1 MSNNNNQ
8 STLKSN
14 GNAQT
19 QSRREQYTT
28 YVKEHNLETLISEMT
43 NSVVHALSPN
53 PILYMI
59 KYLTGLLS
67 EDDRTAYG
75 INIPPPYPQGVPIVH
90 YPKFKSKNMLSKHLT
105 KHKWQD
111 LKYIKT
117 KYNNNINTLTKL
129 NETCPSTAI
138 GIALMDG
145 DCLYCYDTLLTDII
159 CDYHELPRTRELNAD
174 DSVDQS
180 SDEDKATNECKEYYK
195 SGAFVTVSKD
205 DLCFVET
212 LARAKR
218 VRFEFARNVDGYS
231 FNNSTKNNGKVKED
245 IVRVVNGL
253 LQEKVIDVECKVMS
267 EKEEY
272 EEVLK
277 EYFSG
282 EIEWMKNCGMDDND
296 RDTVDEDAETLP
308 ASNRL
313 VFVSEDR
320 SIIILVNFMNHFTL
334 LVSTTDDNKDV
345 IATYNKAVNILKCFS
360 LNLQLEVHPQFGYVT
375 SDIAMLGAG
384 MRIHCDIPL
393 PQDYTTYLNVIQSNS
408 FSLCS
413 INKATNTLHIE
424 HNYKLKYNDEI
435 SFISHTLST
444 IAGIITLLHSPQS
457 TRAKLHFDELAI
469 TNATID
475 KSDFALA
482 YKETFA
488 SLRYTLSSHGMNI
501 NSIISQYNDTAMFS
515 FNDKYDYYTFYPFI
529 VKYLQLA
536 QDFNIDMLNHINKP
550 EKPRDITNITDKELL
565 MNINSVNICLRRNI
579 KSFPF
584 SAKCS
589 NETKQRV
596 ESVITTAISTVNS
609 KGHFADYLPL
619 YRNDT
624 AKTAYDVIKS
634 RNLLLE
640 DEDVAYKGVIRFEKE
655 NVFAIVNDVDHLKV
669 FYSRQS
675 AIEDVNLGKELV
687 NLIKVMNE
695 FCKYVKFE
703 YDNKFGFFTACPRF
717 IGTGMHMEVKL
728 KLDKMS
734 KEEINAWIEGKGF
747 KWRYVQGK
755 DKQVLMENKATI
767 GKTETEMLCN
777 LLFYVRDVLEENR
790 KG

>member
-1 MSNNNNQ
+1 MSINNNQ
-8 STLKSN
+8 STIKTNAN
-14 GNAQT
+14 GQT

-105 KHKWQD
+105 KQKWQD

-129 NETCPSTAI
+129 NETSPSNAI

-145 DCLYCYDTLLTDII
+145 DCLYCYDSLLTDII
-159 CDYHELPRTRELNAD
+159 YDYHELPLTREQDD
-174 DSVDQS
+174 DSNHL
-180 SDEDKATNECKEYYK
+180 SDEEGNESKEYYK
-195 SGAFVTVSKD
+195 SGSFVTVSKD

-212 LARAKR
+212 LARAKS

-245 IVRVVNGL
+245 IVKVVKSL
-253 LQEKVIDVECKVMS
+253 LQEKVINVECKMMS
-267 EKEEY
+267 DKEEY
-272 EEVLK
+272 EGILK
-277 EYFSG
+277 EYFAG
-282 EIEWMKNCGMDDND
+282 EIDWMKNCGLDEND

-308 ASNRL
+308 TSNRL
-313 VFVSEDR
+313 VFASEDR
-320 SIIILVNFMNHFTL
+320 SVIILVNFMNHFTL
-334 LVSTTDDNKDV
+334 LVSTTDSNKDV

-375 SDIAMLGAG
+375 SDIAILGAG

-393 PQDYTTYLNVIQSNS
+393 PNDYAAYQNVIQSNN
-408 FSLCS
+408 FSLCT
-413 INKATNTLHIE
+413 INTTTNTLHIE
-424 HNYKLKYNDEI
+424 NNYKLKYNDEI

-444 IAGIITLLHSPQS
+444 IAGIITVLHPQQS
-457 TRAKLHFDELAI
+457 TRPKLHFDELAI

-488 SLRYTLSSHGMNI
+488 SVRYTLSCNGMNI
-501 NSIISQYNDTAMFS
+501 NSIISQYNDTAMFC

-536 QDFNIDMLNHINKP
+536 QDFNINMLNHINKP
-550 EKPRDITNITDKELL
+550 EKPRDITNISGKDLL
-565 MNINSVNICLRRNI
+565 LNIKGVNICLRRNL

-584 SAKCS
+584 SARCS
-589 NETKQRV
+589 NDVKQRI
-596 ESVITTAISTVNS
+596 ESVIINAISAVNS

-624 AKTAYDVIKS
+624 ATSAFDIIES
-634 RNLLLE
+634 RKLLLE
-640 DEDVAYKGVIRFEKE
+640 EEDVACKGVIRFEKE

-669 FYSRQS
+669 FYSKQS
-675 AIEDVNLGKELV
+675 AFEGANLGKELV

-703 YDNKFGFFTACPRF
+703 YDNKFGFFTASPRF
-717 IGTGMHMEVKL
+717 IGTGMHMEVKMQ
-728 KLDKMS
+728 LDTMG
-734 KEEINAWIEGKGF
+734 KEEINEWIEGKGF
-747 KWRYVQGK
+747 KWRYVEGK
-755 DKQVLMENKATI
+755 VVLMENKATI

-777 LLFYVRDVLEENR
+777 LLFYMRDLLEENR

>member
-8 STLKSN
+8 STVKTHA
-14 GNAQT
+14 NANA

-43 NSVVHALSPN
+43 NSVIHALSPN

-90 YPKFKSKNMLSKHLT
+90 YPKFTSKNMLSKHLT

-129 NETCPSTAI
+129 NETSPSNPI

-145 DCLYCYDTLLTDII
+145 DCLYCYDSLLTDII
-159 CDYHELPRTRELNAD
+159 CDYHELPRERD
-174 DSVDQS
+174 HVDSDRS
-180 SDEDKATNECKEYYK
+180 SEEEDTEHKEYYK
-195 SGAFVTVSKD
+195 SGSFVTVSKD
-205 DLCFVET
+205 DLCFAET

-245 IVRVVNGL
+245 IVKVVNGL
-253 LQEKVIDVECKVMS
+253 LQEKVIDVECKMMTD
-267 EKEEY
+267 KEEY
-272 EEVLK
+272 ETVLK
-277 EYFSG
+277 EYFAG
-282 EIEWMKNCGMDDND
+282 EIEWMKNCGLDEND
-296 RDTVDEDAETLP
+296 KDTVDEDAETLP
-308 ASNRL
+308 TSNRL
-313 VFVSEDR
+313 VFASADR
-320 SIIILVNFMNHFTL
+320 SVIILVNFMNHFTL
-334 LVSTTDDNKDV
+334 LVSTTDSNRDV

-360 LNLQLEVHPQFGYVT
+360 LNFQLEVHPQFGYVT
-375 SDIAMLGAG
+375 SDIAILGAG

-393 PQDYTTYLNVIQSNS
+393 PKDYTAYQNVIQNND
-408 FSLCS
+408 FTLCS
-413 INKATNTLHIE
+413 ANTATNTLHIE

-435 SFISHTLST
+435 SFISHTLSA
-444 IAGIITLLHSPQS
+444 IAGIITVLHSSQS
-457 TRAKLHFDELAI
+457 TRPKLHFDELAI

-475 KSDFALA
+475 KSDFVLA

-488 SLRYTLSSHGMNI
+488 SLRYTLSCNGMNI
-501 NSIISQYNDTAMFS
+501 NSIISQYNDTAMFCFS
-515 FNDKYDYYTFYPFI
+515 DRYDYYTFYPFI

-536 QDFNIDMLNHINKP
+536 QDFNINMLNHINKP

-565 MNINSVNICLRRNI
+565 LNVKGVNICLRRNV

-584 SAKCS
+584 SARCS
-589 NETKQRV
+589 RDVKQRI
-596 ESVITTAISTVNS
+596 ESVIVNAISAVNS

-619 YRNDT
+619 YRSDT
-624 AKTAYDVIKS
+624 AKSAFEIIKS
-634 RNLLLE
+634 RKLLLE
-640 DEDVAYKGVIRFEKE
+640 EEDVACKGVIRFEKE

-669 FYSRQS
+669 FYSKQT
-675 AIEDVNLGKELV
+675 AFEDAKLGKDLV

-703 YDNKFGFFTACPRF
+703 YDNKFGFFTASPRF
-717 IGTGMHMEVKL
+717 IGTGMHMEVKMQ
-728 KLDKMS
+728 LDTMG
-734 KEEINAWIEGKGF
+734 KEEINEWIEGKGF

-755 DKQVLMENKATI
+755 VMLMENKATI

-777 LLFYVRDVLEENR
+777 LLFYMRDLLEENR
-790 KG
+790 KA